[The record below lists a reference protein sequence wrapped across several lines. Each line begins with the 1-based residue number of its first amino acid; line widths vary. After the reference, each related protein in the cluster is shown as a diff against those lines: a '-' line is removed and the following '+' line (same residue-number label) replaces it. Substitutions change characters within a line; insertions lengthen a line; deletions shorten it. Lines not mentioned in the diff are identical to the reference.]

1 MKNLHKFFI
10 TLSVVFF
17 LFGCSQNIDEFPIE
31 SNDLMDVP
39 EINPVTRIISAEQ
52 AKAFGDLAIE
62 AIQKQNETPATTRSQ
77 GILTSTEVLTIL
89 ADNGQPA
96 LYAVNFGDEQGFM
109 IISADKES
117 TATMLAFNDTG
128 RFDPETLDEDSPM
141 AYWIEEQKDIISKG
155 IAVGINRER
164 ESYEMWESFNGDP
177 DVTIEI
183 ELVNLGDAGD
193 LIPTTRGRHKDSKGL
208 AQVSVGWEIYNN
220 LWGQGRGYNADA
232 PRPGVDLVGCPAV
245 AVGILCSYHWFPS
258 GYEYWN
264 MPTTLNTNSSNA
276 ISRMFRDIAN
286 RMPGYSWGSN
296 TSGATEGAI
305 VTGLR
310 SLGYS
315 NAVSGAYNFNTVYN
329 NIKDRKPVL
338 LGGFSNNVGHIWV
351 ADGYWE
357 QVWKVTRK
365 FLGIKVKT
373 WYEYQ
378 DHFYMNWGWN
388 GSSNAWVDQESWP
401 TYNSNRRMWYNLNP
415 VR

>member
-155 IAVGINRER
+155 IAVGINRE
-164 ESYEMWESFNGDP
+164 GK
-177 DVTIEI
+177 
-183 ELVNLGDAGD
+183 L
-193 LIPTTRGRHKDSKGL
+193 
-208 AQVSVGWEIYNN
+208 
-220 LWGQGRGYNADA
+220 
-232 PRPGVDLVGCPAV
+232 
-245 AVGILCSYHWFPS
+245 
-258 GYEYWN
+258 
-264 MPTTLNTNSSNA
+264 
-276 ISRMFRDIAN
+276 
-286 RMPGYSWGSN
+286 
-296 TSGATEGAI
+296 
-305 VTGLR
+305 
-310 SLGYS
+310 
-315 NAVSGAYNFNTVYN
+315 
-329 NIKDRKPVL
+329 
-338 LGGFSNNVGHIWV
+338 
-351 ADGYWE
+351 
-357 QVWKVTRK
+357 
-365 FLGIKVKT
+365 
-373 WYEYQ
+373 
-378 DHFYMNWGWN
+378 
-388 GSSNAWVDQESWP
+388 
-401 TYNSNRRMWYNLNP
+401 
-415 VR
+415 